1 MEQKNGNVNKEW
13 FKHHNNNT
21 IPTIQMPKNGYIYVY
36 CSNESQYNVFFDNLQ
51 LIHTRGPLV
60 EETHY
65 YPFGLTMAGIGSKAL
80 AFGSP
85 QNRYKYN
92 GGNELQSG
100 EFNDGSG
107 LEMFDAV
114 NRMYDQQIGRFWQI
128 DELAE
133 ASWEESPYHFAHN
146 NPILFNDPLGLDP
159 ETSTPDKPKE
169 LQGVTIISVPK
180 GLWAQRNLYYQI
192 SDLLKA
198 RGATADQLVQPTL
211 RDLVNHYDRQFEF
224 KKRVNEM
231 TRESDKAFLE
241 AASWFIPVGWI
252 AKLRYVRYA
261 ANLFRF
267 KRGVSSYKLWL
278 ALSKAERGIVKEAG
292 AILNSPQMV
301 TLKTAFEK
309 GISAEVKVGGRTVI
323 YNPEMA
329 ASGFTLHGEG
339 FLLGREAFASSQELG
354 KTVLHELYRLGTQG
368 TGELAVDLTRTY
380 TNAAFEFAEK
390 AINLFRF

>member
-1 MEQKNGNVNKEW
+1 M
-13 FKHHNNNT
+13 
-21 IPTIQMPKNGYIYVY
+21 
-36 CSNESQYNVFFDNLQ
+36 FFDNLQ

-198 RGATADQLVQPTL
+198 RGATADQLVQPAL
-211 RDLVNHYDRQFEF
+211 QNLVNHYDRQFAF
-224 KKRVNEM
+224 KKRLNEM
-231 TRESDKAFLE
+231 TRESDKVALE
-241 AASWFIPVGWI
+241 VGALFIPLNWLT
-252 AKLRYVRYA
+252 KLKYLKYA
-261 ANLFRF
+261 TNLFKF
-267 KRGVSSYKLWL
+267 KRGFVITEKTLEKIGMKELQAL
-278 ALSKAERGIVKEAG
+278 ARKYSDDLNRFFNTNGGIVPDKE
-292 AILNSPQMV
+292 
-301 TLKTAFEK
+301 TLLVYK
-309 GISAEVKVGGRTVI
+309 
-323 YNPEMA
+323 
-329 ASGFTLHGEG
+329 
-339 FLLGREAFASSQELG
+339 
-354 KTVLHELYRLGTQG
+354 
-368 TGELAVDLTRTY
+368 ELATRILTESKGAY
-380 TNAAFEFAEK
+380 Q
-390 AINLFRF
+390 AITTTVQKVQTERLQLIEEALKMFY